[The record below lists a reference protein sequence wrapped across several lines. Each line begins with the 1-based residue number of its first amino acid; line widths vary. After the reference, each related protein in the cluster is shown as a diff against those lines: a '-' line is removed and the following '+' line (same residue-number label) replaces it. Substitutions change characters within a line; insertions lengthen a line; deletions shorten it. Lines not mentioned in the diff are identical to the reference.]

1 MIGTL
6 FAKNIL
12 NPTLKRFVFESINES
27 KLGKCVKRGAGFQ
40 MEKEVAVLDTDKKQC
55 KSLCDL
61 LTDHE
66 YISIPMTSLTNMDQ
80 YLGDRDC
87 RAIILNL
94 DNVSVTNKSL
104 KLLKRKKPSVS
115 IIAFSER
122 QFHPELEE
130 ALREYIS
137 VCLAKPVDPDELTYW
152 LKTIYENNEKP
163 I

>member
-1 MIGTL
+1 
-6 FAKNIL
+6 
-12 NPTLKRFVFESINES
+12 
-27 KLGKCVKRGAGFQ
+27 
-40 MEKEVAVLDTDKKQC
+40 MEKEVVVLDTDKKQC

-61 LTDHE
+61 LTEHE
-66 YISIPMTSLTNMDQ
+66 YLSTAMSSYIKMDQ
-80 YLGDRDC
+80 YLGDSDC

-104 KLLKRKKPSVS
+104 KQLKRKNPSVS

>member
-1 MIGTL
+1 
-6 FAKNIL
+6 
-12 NPTLKRFVFESINES
+12 
-27 KLGKCVKRGAGFQ
+27 
-40 MEKEVAVLDTDKKQC
+40 MEKEVVVLDTDKKQC
-55 KSLCDL
+55 KSVCAL

-66 YISIPMTSLTNMDQ
+66 YLSTAMSSLTKMDE
-80 YLGDRDC
+80 YLGENDC

-94 DNVSVTNKSL
+94 DNISVTNKIL
-104 KLLKRKKPSVS
+104 KDLKRKNPMIN
-115 IIAFSER
+115 IIGLSKR

-163 I
+163 V